1 MKFFIK
7 DEGKIKTD
15 LYVRHEDN
23 SLMYDVQ
30 LKGLTGNHISIFDAE
45 NAIEVATIKKT
56 GLHLLTRIELSVNG
70 LSTGTLEVAP
80 ELATPKYTFNFNGW
94 NIEGNLLSGKYNIIN
109 ESGQVVANVIKVD
122 SSIRD
127 YCIIDCVND
136 TDVLSI
142 SVIVIALNL
151 FMVHQVEQ
159 TVRDR
164 QHSTAVVN
172 TAAAVSL
179 ANNLNNMNFF

>member
-7 DEGKIKTD
+7 DEGKIKSD
-15 LYVRHEDN
+15 LYVRDENN
-23 SLMYDVQ
+23 SLMYDIQ
-30 LKGLTGNHISIFDAE
+30 LKGLTGDHISILDVA
-45 NAIEVATIKKT
+45 NAIEVATINKI

-80 ELATPKYTFNFNGW
+80 ELATPKYTLSFNGW
-94 NIEGNLLSGKYNIIN
+94 NIDGYLLSGRYNIIK
-109 ESGQVVANVIKVD
+109 ESAQVVANVIKLD

-127 YCIIDCVND
+127 HCIIDCMNNA
-136 TDVLSI
+136 DVLPV

-151 FMVHQVEQ
+151 FIVHQVEQ
-159 TVRDR
+159 TIRDH